1 MWADAV
7 FPIICMEWQ
16 PAAEGAARPL
26 LRASAEV
33 LMSGPSLYPPRPSPP
48 GVGSGASGGGGGDGK
63 AVAAATVAKMMGL
76 GGSAAAAIHAYH
88 ASQRL
93 VAALQLRQLVQAGS
107 VSKQPPVP
115 VPADWDQ
122 RSMDIGEGH
131 QVEGRGTMHSM
142 NRGLRWFLLPP
153 YSYLTFRWS
162 CSRTRPSPALSP
174 FRRVRSGVCT
184 SPSRAPRSGPQE
196 AAGAYRILQGSR

>member
-26 LRASAEV
+26 LRASAES

-48 GVGSGASGGGGGDGK
+48 GGGGDGK

-76 GGSAAAAIHAYH
+76 GGSAAAAIHVYH
-88 ASQRL
+88 AAQRL

-107 VSKQPPVP
+107 VTKQPPVP

-122 RSMDIGEGH
+122 RSMDVGEGH
-131 QVEGRGTMHSM
+131 QVEGITRNERTAWDPTS
-142 NRGLRWFLLPP
+142 LIPSSLL
-153 YSYLTFRWS
+153 
-162 CSRTRPSPALSP
+162 
-174 FRRVRSGVCT
+174 G
-184 SPSRAPRSGPQE
+184 
-196 AAGAYRILQGSR
+196 